1 MEESA
6 NHIES
11 RTRITANWLMA
22 LEYLKDTG
30 RVRSDRKFEE
40 ETGIRGQRISEMR
53 KFIETGERSSYA
65 SVDQVIVLH
74 EQFGVS
80 LDYIMKG
87 EKPIIP
93 LKVEEKSVNS
103 LHETSS
109 DYINDQNRLNL
120 EVKRVSD
127 LVALLE
133 KKIEFL
139 EKKIDS
145 K

>member
-6 NHIES
+6 NHIEI
-11 RTRITANWLMA
+11 RTQITANWLMA
-22 LEYLKDTG
+22 LEHLKETG

-53 KFIETGERSSYA
+53 KFIETKERSSYA

-74 EQFGVS
+74 DQFGVS

-87 EKPIIP
+87 ELPIIP
-93 LKVEEKSVNS
+93 VKKENIIENASQGSVPDHQNGQSELK
-103 LHETSS
+103 
-109 DYINDQNRLNL
+109 L
-120 EVKRVSD
+120 EVKRIAD
-127 LVALLE
+127 LIVLFE

-139 EKKIDS
+139 EKKIDA